1 MENFI
6 ILRSQ
11 TKREYNMKRRLLTV
25 CMVAMM
31 AVSSFAQTDSLSMP
45 TPTSKFGYVSYEQV
59 LRAMPDYALV
69 QQKLQALRTQYD
81 AELQRV
87 TQDFNIKYEEF
98 LQGQRDFPETIL
110 RKRQTELKDLLER
123 NLAFKAESRE
133 QLKQAE
139 VEAMAPLRQM
149 LNETL
154 EAIGLE
160 QGLAFI
166 LNTDAGAL
174 PFVHPAMGVDVSE
187 RVIQRLTRS
196 VETLRR

>member
-1 MENFI
+1 
-6 ILRSQ
+6 
-11 TKREYNMKRRLLTV
+11 
-25 CMVAMM
+25 
-31 AVSSFAQTDSLSMP
+31 MP
-45 TPTSKFGYVSYEQV
+45 TAKFGYISYEQA
-59 LRAMPDYALV
+59 LRAMPDYELV
-69 QQKLQALRTQYD
+69 QKKLADLRAQYD

-87 TQDFNIKYEEF
+87 SQDFNIKYEEF

-139 VEAMAPLRQM
+139 TELLSPLRQI

-166 LNTDAGAL
+166 MNTDAGAL
-174 PFVHPAMGVDVSE
+174 PFIHPSMGVDVSE
-187 RVIQRLTRS
+187 FVIQRLTRN
-196 VETLRR
+196 VERLRR

>member
-1 MENFI
+1 MRN
-6 ILRSQ
+6 Q
-11 TKREYNMKRRLLTV
+11 NKRKEKKKNCDMKRRFLMICL
-25 CMVAMM
+25 VAMLTI
-31 AVSSFAQTDSLSMP
+31 AGWAQTESLPMP
-45 TPTSKFGYVSYEQV
+45 TAKFGYISYEQA
-59 LRAMPDYALV
+59 LRAMPDYELV
-69 QQKLQALRTQYD
+69 QKKLADLRAQYD

-87 TQDFNIKYEEF
+87 SQDFNIKYEEF

-139 VEAMAPLRQM
+139 TELLSPLRQI

-166 LNTDAGAL
+166 MNTDAGAL
-174 PFVHPAMGVDVSE
+174 PFIHPSMGVDVSE
-187 RVIQRLTRS
+187 FVIQRLTRN
-196 VETLRR
+196 VERLRR